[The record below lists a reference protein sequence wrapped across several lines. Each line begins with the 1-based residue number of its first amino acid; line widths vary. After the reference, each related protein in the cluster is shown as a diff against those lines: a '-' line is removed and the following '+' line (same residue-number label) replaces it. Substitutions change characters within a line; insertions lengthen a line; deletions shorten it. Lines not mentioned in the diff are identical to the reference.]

1 VIATVAA
8 ELPKKYQPYIGFTQL
23 NVVTDEYGLPID
35 DQPVRENRIGKIGKK
50 GIPMDDLNKAQ
61 LRSAK
66 ASIDDLTKNKTI
78 GKLDFENIKN
88 LFVQEATVPNSPIC
102 RIVQKRA
109 ADGGR
114 IAFANGS
121 NCAIEVGEAFEKNP
135 KGFAQEVNKLP
146 EEAGAF
152 NKVKNAASKFLSIA
166 KKGGRFGAFAAAG
179 AAAAGLVKEFRNDD
193 PSTYLSN
200 ERSTKEY
207 VN

>member
-1 VIATVAA
+1 
-8 ELPKKYQPYIGFTQL
+8 
-23 NVVTDEYGLPID
+23 
-35 DQPVRENRIGKIGKK
+35 
-50 GIPMDDLNKAQ
+50 
-61 LRSAK
+61 
-66 ASIDDLTKNKTI
+66 
-78 GKLDFENIKN
+78 
-88 LFVQEATVPNSPIC
+88 VQEATVPNSPIC

-166 KKGGRFGAFAAAG
+166 KKVE
-179 AAAAGLVKEFRNDD
+179 GL
-193 PSTYLSN
+193 
-200 ERSTKEY
+200 ERLLQPVPQPQTC
-207 VN
+207 